1 MTDFV
6 RTYAKGLKVWS
17 FAWPDQMSD
26 TEKRDKLASLND
38 ILKDMEQNPHAY
50 KINLVDMLVVSP
62 DLSRMH
68 TDVCLVEYNAFYG
81 YVKDVIDFFSRE
93 FNLKEEGAEK

>member
-6 RTYAKGLKVWS
+6 RTYAKGRKVWS
-17 FAWPDQMSD
+17 FEWPDQMSD
-26 TEKRDKLASLND
+26 TEKRDKLASLNG

-50 KINLVDMLVVSP
+50 KINLVDMPVVSP

-81 YVKDVIDFFSRE
+81 YVKDVIAFFRNE
-93 FNLKEEGAEK
+93 FNLKVEAEK